1 MEEGLYGPSRRGVM
15 REPDERLADELRN
28 VVERQLQQPDL
39 EEVNHTVDRIT
50 EYGFS
55 RAEAI
60 DTVRGALLAELNE
73 MRMEGEPFDRERYVD
88 RLEEL

>member
-1 MEEGLYGPSRRGVM
+1 M
-15 REPDERLADELRN
+15 REPDERLADELRE

-39 EEVNHTVDRIT
+39 EELNHTVDRIM

-60 DTVRGALLAELNE
+60 DVVRGILAAELNE
-73 MRMEGEPFDRERYVD
+73 MMTEEEPFDRERYVD